1 MIDLKAARQEPDRYR
16 AALARRGAAEDF
28 DALLAADARWREVT
42 ERSESLRAEQKRS
55 SKAGPPGPD
64 QLAELR
70 RLADELTKA
79 QAELAQA
86 DHERQALL
94 DRIPNLPDPT
104 AADGMAEEDA
114 QTLRTWGDRPSFGFT
129 PRDATDLGSPRG
141 WIDMA
146 RGARLSGSRFAYRFG
161 DVALA
166 ELALYRFVLD
176 RLAGKGFLPVL
187 GPVMVGERAMYGTGF
202 LPTDASNLYHLEKDD
217 LYLTG
222 TSEVALAGIHM
233 DERLQESQ
241 LPARYTAFSTCF
253 RREAGAAGKDTRG
266 MFRVHQFDKV
276 EMYVYCVPEQSR
288 EIHDELLA
296 HEEEITQALGLPYRV
311 QNIAVG
317 DLGGPA
323 AKKYDIEAWF
333 PAQQRY
339 REITS
344 CSNTTDY
351 QARRL
356 QHPVPPRRAARV
368 RAHAQRDRG
377 HRPGPA
383 RHHGEL
389 PGRGRHGRR
398 ARGAPPL
405 RRPRHPRRR
414 LTTARAPGRR
424 GAPAHRRFPSG
435 PRGQPQWFGFQPPGG
450 AKPEPLPAG
459 RRGRGVG

>member
-1 MIDLKAARQEPDRYR
+1 MSRPTGPLATRITAVIDLKAARQEPDRYR
-16 AALARRGAAEDF
+16 AALARRGAGEDF

-55 SKAGPPGPD
+55 SKGRPPGPD

-70 RLADELTKA
+70 WLADELTKA

-114 QTLRTWGDRPSFGFT
+114 QTLRTWGDRPSFGFA

-233 DERLQESQ
+233 DERLEESQ

-356 QHPVPPRRAARV
+356 NIRFRRDGQLEFV
-368 RAHAQRDRG
+368 HTLNG
-377 HRPGPA
+377 T
-383 RHHGEL
+383 
-389 PGRGRHGRR
+389 
-398 ARGAPPL
+398 GA
-405 RRPRHPRRR
+405 
-414 LTTARAPGRR
+414 TARALLAIMENFQDEGGTVAVPEVLLPY
-424 GAPAHRRFPSG
+424 GAPAAL
-435 PRGQPQWFGFQPPGG
+435 GG
-450 AKPEPLPAG
+450 A
-459 RRGRGVG
+459 

>member
-28 DALLAADARWREVT
+28 DALLAADARWRELT

-55 SKAGPPGPD
+55 SKAGPPGPG

-114 QTLRTWGDRPSFGFT
+114 QTLRTWGERPSFGFT

-166 ELALYRFVLD
+166 EMALYRFVIDKLSG
-176 RLAGKGFLPVL
+176 LGFLLVL
-187 GPVMVGERAMYGTGF
+187 PPILVGERAMYGTGF
-202 LPTDASNLYHLEKDD
+202 LPTEESNLYHLERDN

-222 TSEVALAGIHM
+222 TSEVALAGIHTG
-233 DERLQESQ
+233 ERLEEAE
-241 LPARYTAFSTCF
+241 LPVKYVAFSTNF

-276 EMYVYCVPEQSR
+276 EMYVYCLPEDSAEFHER
-288 EIHDELLA
+288 LLGY
-296 HEEEITQALGLPYRV
+296 EEEIVQALGLPYRV

-317 DLGGPA
+317 DLGAPA

-333 PAQQRY
+333 PVQQRY

-356 QHPVPPRRAARV
+356 NIRY
-368 RAHAQRDRG
+368 RG
-377 HRPGPA
+377 
-383 RHHGEL
+383 E
-389 PGRGRHGRR
+389 RGLDLVHTLNGT
-398 ARGAPPL
+398 GA
-405 RRPRHPRRR
+405 
-414 LTTARAPGRR
+414 TARALLAMMENFQDSDGIVMLPEVLRPY
-424 GAPAHRRFPSG
+424 GAPATL
-435 PRGQPQWFGFQPPGG
+435 GG
-450 AKPEPLPAG
+450 KN
-459 RRGRGVG
+459 